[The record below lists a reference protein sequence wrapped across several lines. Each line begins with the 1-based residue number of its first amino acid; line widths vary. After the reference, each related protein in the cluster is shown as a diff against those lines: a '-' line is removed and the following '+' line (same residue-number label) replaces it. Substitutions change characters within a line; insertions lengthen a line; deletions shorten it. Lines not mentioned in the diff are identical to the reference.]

1 MVCIS
6 VRRPS
11 LWNLLPLP
19 KTSNDRISEMSFLSP
34 ALCVLFKGILP
45 CVAPHSDVP
54 RSWELSHILLQIDL
68 GSVFGGY
75 IFPSQRLF
83 LLCLFFDQGHSFRK
97 GSCVVEGGK
106 QQLPSQPDHPN
117 QSAVNG

>member
-34 ALCVLFKGILP
+34 ALCVLFKGIVP

-97 GSCVVEGGK
+97 GSCGVEGGK